1 MREMS
6 EVIVYYDGTWEI
18 KDLGCNHATKHLL
31 GYEVDVIDNE

>member
-18 KDLGCNHATKHLL
+18 KDLDCNYAIQHLL
-31 GYEVDVIDNE
+31 GYEVEVIDNE